1 MFGMVLSCSRMILL
15 CNDMTTSSGQF
26 YGPLTLENQVPQSSP
41 KVYTIYQSV
50 YPHNIISFVDEC

>member
-1 MFGMVLSCSRMILL
+1 
-15 CNDMTTSSGQF
+15 MTTSSGQF

-50 YPHNIISFVDEC
+50 YPHNIISFVDECWCPTWS